1 MKYYNAIVPGELVE
15 KLYNAGYSNFATFNI
30 ENNKVAHIEETYATI
45 FDGLMEKD
53 ISIEIEPE
61 QILGG
66 WLCAIERIS
75 EREIFTGSAPFST
88 WHEAANAA
96 IEKAIEILKEKGAE
110 ESAPR
115 K

>member
-1 MKYYNAIVPGELVE
+1 MKYYNAIVPVELIE
-15 KLYNAGYSNFATFNI
+15 KLYNAGYSNIATFNL
-30 ENNKVAHIEETYATI
+30 ENNKVTHIEETYATI

-53 ISIEIEPE
+53 ISIELQPE

-66 WLCAIERIS
+66 WLATIERIS
-75 EREIFTGSAPFST
+75 EQKIYTGSAPFST

-96 IEKAIEILKEKGAE
+96 IEGAIEILKEQK
-110 ESAPR
+110 